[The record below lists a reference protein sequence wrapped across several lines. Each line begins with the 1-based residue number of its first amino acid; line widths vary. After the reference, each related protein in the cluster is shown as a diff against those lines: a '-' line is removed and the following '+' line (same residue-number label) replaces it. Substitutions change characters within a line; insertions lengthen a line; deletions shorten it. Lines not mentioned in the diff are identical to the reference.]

1 MQTSIKVMG
10 IDLAGLEKNIT
21 GICVLVPNHEP
32 ILYSVR
38 RNEEIIQKIE
48 EEEPAVV
55 AIDAPLSFYGKPFRD
70 CDLEMRKYCSILP
83 LTFKGMKQLTE
94 RGIKLAKIAKEKN
107 IGVIEVYPHATK
119 IALHEK
125 EGGEEL
131 LKELVE
137 RAPVKNEHEHD
148 AILCAITAKFYY
160 EGRYRAFGKED
171 KIIVPVI
178 TQYPADIE

>member
-1 MQTSIKVMG
+1 MKVKVMG

-21 GICVLVPNHEP
+21 GICVLVLNHELE
-32 ILYSVR
+32 LYSVR
-38 RNEEIIQKIE
+38 GNEEIIKRIE

-83 LTFKGMKQLTE
+83 LTFKGMRQLTE
-94 RGIKLAKIAKEKN
+94 RGMKLAKIVKEKDVE
-107 IGVIEVYPHATK
+107 VIEVYPHATK

-125 EGGEEL
+125 EGDEEL
-131 LKELVE
+131 LRELVE
-137 RAPVKNEHEHD
+137 RAQIKNEHEYD

-160 EGRYRAFGKED
+160 EGKYRAFGKVD
-171 KIIVPVI
+171 KIIVPR
-178 TQYPADIE
+178 